1 MTAPLEALLL
11 SSSAQTSG
19 EGAEVLEK
27 ALFET
32 RNLFLLL
39 TSALSELL
47 HWYKKVE
54 VNR

>member
-19 EGAEVLEK
+19 EGGEMSEK

-39 TSALSELL
+39 TSALRELL
-47 HWYKKVE
+47 HRYKKVE
-54 VNR
+54 VNQ